1 MLVRNCHCL
10 PHVAKSFFFFWKY
23 GQLLWGEDNGPD
35 GSQSSA
41 SSHLLRQMPA
51 LSGLVFDIKC
61 TLKEKVIQW
70 PTMPLLLPPIAPE
83 NSSLFVAGVREA
95 CQHV

>member
-1 MLVRNCHCL
+1 MWLS
-10 PHVAKSFFFFWKY
+10 PFFFLEIWTATLGR
-23 GQLLWGEDNGPD
+23 GQR
-35 GSQSSA
+35 A
-41 SSHLLRQMPA
+41 RRVTVICSSHLLRQMPP

-70 PTMPLLLPPIAPE
+70 PTIPLLLPPIAPE